1 MKSLINGIKI
11 SCLLLSI
18 SIIGNNLYAQTGIGT
33 TTPDASAKLEVASTN
48 KGFLPPRVA
57 LTATN
62 SASPITSPATGL
74 LIFNTA
80 SAGTIPN
87 QVSPGYYYWDGV
99 SSKWVRLE
107 DKADNL
113 GNHTATDN
121 IRLNGYYLSN
131 DGGNEGIRVDNS
143 GNVGVGTNT
152 PTAKLNI
159 AGGGVRI
166 ASGLGNTSTR
176 PSVNTSTVGNYEI
189 RGVGGGTSQNDLAD
203 DGFLRLSAGGGTN
216 TIQQSSID
224 LSGYSATVPDMSNTI
239 VMRTAGAERLRIDNS
254 GNVNITGKINVT
266 DPSGNVV
273 KKVAGFVNAGDYI
286 ILDNL
291 KVRVAPSGYRSLQV
305 ATVLGTYTV
314 FGSNLFSANGA
325 GGTAIFENNKLTITT
340 NPAYLNA
347 GLHYVWGGY
356 TDTWTIMDTNNFLAW
371 RITCII
377 GDTYGAY
384 ANFISIERLL

>member
-11 SCLLLSI
+11 SYLLLSI

-33 TTPDASAKLEVASTN
+33 STPDASAKLEVASTN

-143 GNVGVGTNT
+143 GNVGIGTTTPATTLDVNGTANANT
-152 PTAKLNI
+152 LSLANTTSAPSLVLKNGDAAAVFSDNAQI
-159 AGGGVRI
+159 RMGW
-166 ASGLGNTSTR
+166 SGS
-176 PSVNTSTVGNYEI
+176 
-189 RGVGGGTSQNDLAD
+189 
-203 DGFLRLSAGGGTN
+203 SAGAGQYAQIIHTRHNSGPSNNAIDFYLSNGAANN
-216 TIQQSSID
+216 TITSGSTKAMSLESPGNID
-224 LSGYSATVPDMSNTI
+224 IP
-239 VMRTAGAERLRIDNS
+239 
-254 GNVNITGKINVT
+254 GKIT
-266 DPSGNVV
+266 LADPSGNVTV
-273 KKVAGFVNAGDYI
+273 KAAGFVNAG
-286 ILDNL
+286 
-291 KVRVAPSGYRSLQV
+291 VAVTLGDIQVQMTTGGARSLQIR
-305 ATVLGTYTV
+305 TT
-314 FGSNLFSANGA
+314 
-325 GGTAIFENNKLTITT
+325 GTAFTGMVSAYTTYAYNNYTYFSDVTQTI
-340 NPAYLNA
+340 NGSYGYIGSA
-347 GLHYVWGGY
+347 WGFA
-356 TDTWTIMDTNNFLAW
+356 TDGDLANYFVRDSNNLRFW
-371 RITCII
+371 RITLMV
-377 GDTYGAY
+377 GPSYFN
-384 ANFISIERLL
+384 NFISIERLL

>member
-11 SCLLLSI
+11 IYLLLSI

-113 GNHTATDN
+113 GNHTASSN
-121 IRLNGYYLSN
+121 ILLNGNYLSN

-143 GNVGVGTNT
+143 GNVGIGTTT
-152 PTAKLNI
+152 PATTLD
-159 AGGGVRI
+159 
-166 ASGLGNTSTR
+166 
-176 PSVNTSTVGNYEI
+176 VN
-189 RGVGGGTSQNDLAD
+189 
-203 DGFLRLSAGGGTN
+203 
-216 TIQQSSID
+216 
-224 LSGYSATVPDMSNTI
+224 
-239 VMRTAGAERLRIDNS
+239 
-254 GNVNITGKINVT
+254 
-266 DPSGNVV
+266 
-273 KKVAGFVNAGDYI
+273 
-286 ILDNL
+286 
-291 KVRVAPSGYRSLQV
+291 
-305 ATVLGTYTV
+305 
-314 FGSNLFSANGA
+314 
-325 GGTAIFENNKLTITT
+325 GTA
-340 NPAYLNA
+340 NA
-347 GLHYVWGGY
+347 NTLSLANEKYVKQSHH
-356 TDTWTIMDTNNFLAW
+356 I
-371 RITCII
+371 
-377 GDTYGAY
+377 
-384 ANFISIERLL
+384 

>member
-11 SCLLLSI
+11 SYLLLSI

-33 TTPDASAKLEVASTN
+33 STPDASAKLEVASTN

-143 GNVGVGTNT
+143 GNVGIGTTTPATTLDVNGTANANT
-152 PTAKLNI
+152 LSLANTTSAPSFVLKNGDAAAVFSDNAQI
-159 AGGGVRI
+159 RMGW
-166 ASGLGNTSTR
+166 SGS
-176 PSVNTSTVGNYEI
+176 
-189 RGVGGGTSQNDLAD
+189 
-203 DGFLRLSAGGGTN
+203 SAGAGQYAQIIHTRHNSGPSNNAIDFYLSNGAANN
-216 TIQQSSID
+216 TITSGSTKAMSLESPGNID
-224 LSGYSATVPDMSNTI
+224 IP
-239 VMRTAGAERLRIDNS
+239 
-254 GNVNITGKINVT
+254 GKIT
-266 DPSGNVV
+266 LADPSGNVTV
-273 KKVAGFVNAGDYI
+273 KAAGFVNAG
-286 ILDNL
+286 
-291 KVRVAPSGYRSLQV
+291 VAVTLGDIQVQMTTGGARSLQIR
-305 ATVLGTYTV
+305 TT
-314 FGSNLFSANGA
+314 
-325 GGTAIFENNKLTITT
+325 GTAFTGMVSAYTTYAVNNYTYFSDVTQTI
-340 NPAYLNA
+340 NGSYGYIGSA
-347 GLHYVWGGY
+347 WGFA
-356 TDTWTIMDTNNFLAW
+356 TDGDLANYFVRDSNNLRFW
-371 RITCII
+371 RITLMV
-377 GDTYGAY
+377 GPSYFN
-384 ANFISIERLL
+384 NFISIERLL